1 MSALV
6 IVVNAEPRALRH
18 TEALLSDQGYLVAA
32 LSSFVHAKQMLDSV
46 TPDLLI
52 ADLHLERFNG
62 LQLAI
67 RSQQDHPDVPVIITF
82 TREDPVAEAEAARYG
97 AAFIAGPLENPDFL
111 PCVEA
116 AVAKRRLMQAPIRR
130 WFRKPIEGVVEVDA
144 AHARAHIV
152 DMSYGGVRLAF
163 TDMRQI
169 PTTFDITLP
178 PIGVTVKARRVWAAR
193 SEADD
198 QFCCGAELEEPA
210 ADDWREFVD
219 SLQGRAAS

>member
-6 IVVNAEPRALRH
+6 IVVNAEPRSLRH
-18 TEALLSDQGYLVAA
+18 TEALLSEQGYLVAA

-67 RSQQDHPDVPVIITF
+67 QSQQDHPDVPVIITF
-82 TREDPVAEAEAARYG
+82 THEDPVAEAEATRFG
-97 AAFIAGPLENPDFL
+97 ATFIAAPLENPNFL
-111 PCVEA
+111 RCIQSAVE
-116 AVAKRRLMQAPIRR
+116 KRRSLQAPIRR
-130 WFRKPIEGVVEVDA
+130 WFRKPITGVVEVDA
-144 AHARAHIV
+144 AHARAQIV

-163 TDMRQI
+163 SDARQI

-178 PIGVTVKARRVWAAR
+178 PIGVTVKARRVWAR

-198 QFCCGAELEEPA
+198 QFCCGAELAEPA
-210 ADDWREFVD
+210 ANDWREFVD
-219 SLQGRAAS
+219 SLQSRAS